1 MLRITIPGKELFNSA
16 TNEFIYTKE
25 QKLILEHSLMSIS
38 EWEAVYHKPFLT
50 KDQKTD
56 KEIRDYIR
64 FMTINKD
71 VDPSVYGTLD
81 RKDLDKI
88 QEYIDDKRTATW
100 FTEDNKK
107 KPNRNIITSEII
119 YYWMICNGIPF
130 ECQKWHINRLLTL
143 IQVCQR
149 SNNPKKMSRKEIYK
163 SNKEVNAQRKKQYN
177 TKG

>member
-1 MLRITIPGKELFNSA
+1 MLRITIPGKELYNSS

-50 KDQKTD
+50 KDPKTG

-71 VDPSVYGTLD
+71 VNPNIYDLLD
-81 RKDLDKI
+81 SKDMDKI

-100 FTEDNKK
+100 FTQAEKQK
-107 KPNRNIITSEII
+107 MNRNIITSEII

-149 SNNPKKMSRKEIYK
+149 MNNPKKMSQKEIYK
-163 SNKEVNAQRKKQYN
+163 SQKEVNEARKKKYN
-177 TKG
+177 TTG